1 MSKAGLAQFQQ
12 VFIEESL
19 EGLDTM
25 ESSLL
30 ALDEGGDGELVHTI
44 RNLTGSRSRIVRV
57 PGPVIPAAARVLGV
71 ALRDTL
77 LTDDEYRS
85 MADGLADTEGAA
97 TGETGLTQ
105 WMADHKDTLG
115 RVYANELTRHFR

>member
-30 ALDEGGDGELVHTI
+30 ALDNGGDGELVHT
-44 RNLTGSRSRIVRV
+44 NFC
-57 PGPVIPAAARVLGV
+57 AA
-71 ALRDTL
+71 
-77 LTDDEYRS
+77 
-85 MADGLADTEGAA
+85 
-97 TGETGLTQ
+97 
-105 WMADHKDTLG
+105 H
-115 RVYANELTRHFR
+115 